1 MAIGFPNRSRSF
13 DEARSAVRFSGYDG
27 MFEVAFLVEAAALIR
42 SVGKLDRRNAMEV
55 ECLAAFDTARAAIH
69 QAAKKVYSQS
79 RRGVGNVYTLTRDD
93 LQ

>member
-42 SVGKLDRRNAMEV
+42 PAGKFGRRDAMEA

-79 RRGVGNVYTLTRDD
+79 RRGTGNIYTLTGAD
-93 LQ
+93 LR